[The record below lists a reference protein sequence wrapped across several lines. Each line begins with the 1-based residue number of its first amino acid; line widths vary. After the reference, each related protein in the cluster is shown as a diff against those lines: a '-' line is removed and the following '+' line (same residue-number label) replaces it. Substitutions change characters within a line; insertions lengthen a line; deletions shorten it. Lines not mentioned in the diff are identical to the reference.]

1 MSIQAV
7 SWVLESSPVRGTD
20 RLVLISLA
28 NHAGT
33 SPVNG
38 AWESWP
44 GVDTIAR
51 EAGLDRTRTVQ
62 ESLSRLVSDG
72 AVERIINGAP
82 DDRIRGD
89 RRPNL
94 YRILTRGDV
103 SAHPVDDSS
112 FADENDSHGMTCD
125 GTPQSD
131 PDPERDDAPLHPEV
145 PHGVPGNDTPP
156 ADPDNPRG
164 DAATS
169 NGVTPDDTTGCR
181 ETAPEPSVEPS
192 LEPNDLGAEVHDIRR
207 PEVDSLCDLL
217 AQRVGSHR
225 DGPPPPITKA
235 WRRDMR
241 LLLDRG
247 PKDQAIPTRLLPGKV
262 ESTIHF
268 IFDRLSD
275 PGPNGFCWADQVRSP
290 GALRKHWHAMAT
302 SAARLK
308 RPAAERQAAD
318 TPIYE
323 ADPRL

>member
-7 SWVLESSPVRGTD
+7 SWVLESSPARGTD

-62 ESLSRLVSDG
+62 ESLSRLITGGS
-72 AVERIINGAP
+72 VERVINGAP

-94 YRILTRGDV
+94 YRLLTRGDV
-103 SAHPVDDSS
+103 SAHPANDGP
-112 FADENDSHGMTCD
+112 FENENESHGMTGD
-125 GTPQSD
+125 GTPQND
-131 PDPERDDAPLHPEV
+131 PPDPRDDATVHPDGM
-145 PHGVPGNDTPP
+145 PQDDTPP
-156 ADPDNPRG
+156 ANPDDPRG
-164 DAATS
+164 DASAS

-192 LEPNDLGAEVHDIRR
+192 LEPNDVGAEVHDIRR
-207 PEVDSLCDLL
+207 PDVDSLCDLL
-217 AQRVGSHR
+217 ALRVGAHR
-225 DGPPPPITKA
+225 EAPPPPISKS

-247 PKDQAIPTRLLPGKV
+247 PKDQATPTPLSPRKV

-268 IFDRLSD
+268 IFDRLADAGAS
-275 PGPNGFCWADQVRSP
+275 GFCWADQVRSP

-302 SAARLK
+302 VAQRLK
-308 RPAAERQAAD
+308 SSPRD
-318 TPIYE
+318 TTDQYASASYRGGSPWG
-323 ADPRL
+323 